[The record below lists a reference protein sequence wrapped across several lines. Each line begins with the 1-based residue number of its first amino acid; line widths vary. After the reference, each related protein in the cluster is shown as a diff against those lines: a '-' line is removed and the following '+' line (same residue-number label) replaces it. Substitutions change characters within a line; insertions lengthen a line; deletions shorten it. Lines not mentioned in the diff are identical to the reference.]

1 MGKEKPEVIPLKGWL
16 TTPSAVLSRDA
27 SLGYGGLNVDLGA
40 RGLPEAKKRSSNV
53 LLAKV

>member
-16 TTPSAVLSRDA
+16 TTPSAVLSRDG